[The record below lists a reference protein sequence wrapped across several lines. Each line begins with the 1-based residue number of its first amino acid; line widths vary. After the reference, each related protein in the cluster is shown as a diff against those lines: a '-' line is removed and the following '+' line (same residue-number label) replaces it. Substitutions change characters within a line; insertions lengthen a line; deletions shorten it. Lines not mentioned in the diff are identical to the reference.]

1 MVLPAAGAS
10 PFRVPFA
17 LDEREQDKELLERE
31 HVPFPFHMTDGTVS
45 FTLRSA
51 AYCSPAL

>member
-10 PFRVPFA
+10 PLRVPFA

-31 HVPFPFHMTDGTVS
+31 HVPFPFHVTDGAVS
-45 FTLRSA
+45 FTLR
-51 AYCSPAL
+51 

>member
-10 PFRVPFA
+10 PLRAPSG

-31 HVPFPFHMTDGTVS
+31 HVPFPLDVTDGTVS
-45 FTLRSA
+45 VPLR
-51 AYCSPAL
+51 

>member
-10 PFRVPFA
+10 PLRAPFE

-31 HVPFPFHMTDGTVS
+31 HVPLHFHVKDGMVY
-45 FTLRSA
+45 FTLR
-51 AYCSPAL
+51 